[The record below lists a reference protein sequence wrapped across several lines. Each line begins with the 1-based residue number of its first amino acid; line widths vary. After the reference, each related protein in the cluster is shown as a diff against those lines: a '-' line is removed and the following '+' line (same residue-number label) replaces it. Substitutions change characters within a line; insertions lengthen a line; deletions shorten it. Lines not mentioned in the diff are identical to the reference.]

1 MSHQLDNDQLLSL
14 RHAVYTFAANF
25 FFTPLWIF
33 FCLCA
38 NLSDTLALLVPA
50 AWTMI
55 CAWFLLRSTYR
66 SATHLKY
73 VSVLGAGFGC
83 FGLGLFTDHHSLI
96 WIGLVTL
103 ALSPAWVVEVFRLL
117 AVRLE
122 RDDSALYL
130 MGTHL
135 LLFLTVVLLFQECQG
150 MVVGLLLYWL
160 SLLGSLLYFGDD
172 LDKLIHERCKRWNC
186 GHGQSAVT
194 YEG

>member
-1 MSHQLDNDQLLSL
+1 MSHHLNKDQLLSL

-33 FCLCA
+33 VCLCA
-38 NLSDTLALLVPA
+38 NLSDTIALLVPA
-50 AWTMI
+50 AWTMV
-55 CAWFLLRSTYR
+55 CTGFLLRSTYR
-66 SATHLKY
+66 SATQVKY
-73 VSVLGAGFGC
+73 VSVLAAGFGC
-83 FGLGLFTDHHSLI
+83 FGVGLACDHSSLI
-96 WIGLVTL
+96 WLGLVTL

-117 AVRLE
+117 AVRLG

-135 LLFLTVVLLFQECQG
+135 LLFLTVVLVFQECQG
-150 MVVGLLLYWL
+150 MVMGLLLYWL

-172 LDKLIHERCKRWNC
+172 LDRLIQEKCKRGNYGC
-186 GHGQSAVT
+186 GQSACS